1 MKMLRTTS
9 AHRARYKAVALGSV
23 AASVMTIAS
32 FTGVAHGQT
41 LRKVRRASP
50 TKTLNIVYQ
59 FQQSPG
65 AVNAMGEWLSAIVPQ
80 FEKDYPGVKV
90 VLDPVNASENDY
102 YTKLDLMMSSAS
114 TAPNIAMEDTFLISA
129 DESAGYLLPLTKYV
143 NSWSA
148 WKYFKG
154 AMKSITTYG
163 GQVWGVPYSTDDR
176 FLWYNTQLFKK
187 AGIALPWH
195 PKTWADLLSTLATLH
210 AKLPGVTPINV
221 YGGVPTGEAST
232 MQGFEDVYYGTGW
245 TLYDYANGKW
255 VVNDPGLKDAFQFYQ
270 DVYGKSLGP
279 SPSESQTGTWG
290 TTVAATLIPKGQL
303 AVDLDGEWLP
313 QTWVGKTFP
322 NWRSVMAYTPMPTMN
337 GQAPGYS
344 TLSGGWALSIP
355 KKSKNANLSWDF
367 IKLATS
373 KQNEALIGKLWSV
386 LTTRTDSASVPS
398 YVNSV
403 PDLKFALSLL
413 PHSYFRPAFPVYPKI
428 SYVIQQLTGDVE
440 EGTMTASQAAAS
452 YTKQVTAIV
461 GAKNAISLSKPMT
474 PAQLAP
480 AS

>member
-1 MKMLRTTS
+1 MLRS
-9 AHRARYKAVALGSV
+9 HSVWRARHKAIALGSV
-23 AASVMTIAS
+23 AASVMTVAS
-32 FTGVAHGQT
+32 FTGVAHAQAVH
-41 LRKVRRASP
+41 KVKRASAG
-50 TKTLNIVYQ
+50 KTLNIVYQ

-65 AVNAMGEWLSAIVPQ
+65 AVNAMGEWFSAIVPQ

-143 NSWSA
+143 DSWSA

-195 PKTWADLLSTLATLH
+195 PKTWSQVLATLQTLH
-210 AKLPGVTPINV
+210 TKLPGVTPINV

-245 TLYDYANGKW
+245 TLYDYADGKW
-255 VVNDPGLKDAFQFYQ
+255 VVNDPGIKDAFQFYQ
-270 DVYGKSLGP
+270 DVYGKGLGP

-290 TTVAATLIPKGQL
+290 TTVAATLLPKGQL

-355 KKSKNANLSWDF
+355 KKSQNANLSWDF

-398 YVNSV
+398 YVNSE

-440 EGTMTASQAAAS
+440 EGTMTAAQAATS

-461 GAKNAISLSKPMT
+461 GAKNTVSLSKPMT
-474 PAQLAP
+474 AAQLAP